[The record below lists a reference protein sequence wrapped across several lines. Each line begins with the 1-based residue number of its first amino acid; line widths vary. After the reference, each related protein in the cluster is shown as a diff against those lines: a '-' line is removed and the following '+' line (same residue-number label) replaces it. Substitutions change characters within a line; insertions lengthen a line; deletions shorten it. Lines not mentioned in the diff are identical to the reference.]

1 MKYSVIVLILLH
13 KVLHISCINFQ
24 TINSEVNN
32 VVKSTYSSRDNEIIH
47 NKTIDDEIIVNE
59 EENKTKHYNNTNNN
73 EAYIRTEIKNPRSN
87 LYEVF
92 EDLSEDI
99 VETYN
104 IYRKLKIE
112 GLIFETAESRY
123 PRRSIF
129 PKWKSYQVT
138 ETSDDAEFQN
148 IHGLNVH
155 SYKVSEDIDEEQD
168 KLHIKKK
175 NEIEAYLNKYQP
187 LADDVK
193 SSLYTKAIFKS
204 NPSSLQRPIQIL
216 AIRAQYKRI

>member
-129 PKWKSYQVT
+129 PK
-138 ETSDDAEFQN
+138 
-148 IHGLNVH
+148 
-155 SYKVSEDIDEEQD
+155 
-168 KLHIKKK
+168 
-175 NEIEAYLNKYQP
+175 
-187 LADDVK
+187 
-193 SSLYTKAIFKS
+193 
-204 NPSSLQRPIQIL
+204 
-216 AIRAQYKRI
+216 